1 MAYPIDIEL
10 VSYLEAVPEY
20 SLADYEY
27 AREVSEG
34 LVGGGL
40 VYESSIPLQ
49 VEDIHIP
56 GPQGAPEIQVRVYTP
71 ENAGGPLP
79 GLVYIHGGGWITVSI
94 EAFNNDCLRIADQA
108 RVVVVSVG
116 YRVAPED
123 RYPAAVEDCHTA
135 LRWTAEHA
143 TELGIDP
150 GRLGVGG
157 ESAGAGLS
165 ACLAILAR
173 DRGGPAVSFQYLGV
187 PALDDKLEQKSAIDF
202 VDTPLLWRSELEVAW
217 SSYLGDLY
225 GTDDVPAYA
234 AAWRATDLSG
244 LPRAYIYVAEF
255 DPLRD
260 EGLAYAQRLIHAG
273 VQVELSHYP
282 GTFHGAHLV
291 PSAVATRMIE
301 DSIDAIRRGLHD
313 GVTRARSKATEVSES
328 VPSTAG

>member
-1 MAYPIDIEL
+1 MEYPVDPAF
-10 VSYLEAVPEY
+10 VPYLEAVPEF

-27 AREVSEG
+27 AREISEG
-34 LVGGGL
+34 LVSGGP
-40 VYESSIPLQ
+40 VYEPANPLTLQ
-49 VEDIHIP
+49 DVMIP
-56 GPQGAPEIQVRVYTP
+56 GPVGAPEVRVRVYTP
-71 ENAGGPLP
+71 EGAEGPLP
-79 GLVYIHGGGWITVSI
+79 GMVYLHGGGWITGTI
-94 EAFNNDCLRIADQA
+94 EAFNNDCLRIADLA
-108 RVVVVSVG
+108 NVVVVSVN

-123 RYPAAVEDCHTA
+123 RYPAAIEDCYAA
-135 LRWTAEHA
+135 LQWTTKQAS
-143 TELGIDP
+143 ELGIDP
-150 GRLGVGG
+150 ARIGIGG

-187 PALDDKLEQKSAIDF
+187 PALDDKLEQKSAVEF
-202 VDTPLLWRSELEVAW
+202 LDTPLLPRSEVEVAW

-282 GTFHGAHLV
+282 GTFHGAHLF
-291 PSAVATRMIE
+291 PSAVATRMVN
-301 DSIDAIRRGLHD
+301 DSVDAIRRGLHD
-313 GVTRARSKATEVSES
+313 GVTR
-328 VPSTAG
+328 